1 MRNAWV
7 TVLGLLLLTVALTGC
22 TDAGDDA
29 GDDPGDGAD
38 GAQGTTMDCTT
49 TRYEYASHGTAE
61 DDTCFLRVAD
71 GTAQVSVAGR
81 GTGSIQVTIEDR
93 AGSLSWTFQK
103 SFSGSQGEFDEDERP
118 QGSSDRWTV
127 TVDSDGWEG
136 TFSLVVDAS

>member
-1 MRNAWV
+1 
-7 TVLGLLLLTVALTGC
+7 
-22 TDAGDDA
+22 
-29 GDDPGDGAD
+29 
-38 GAQGTTMDCTT
+38 MDCTT
-49 TRYEYASHGTAE
+49 TRYEYTSHGAAE

-71 GTAQVSVAGR
+71 GTAQVSVGGR

-103 SFSGSQGEFDEDERP
+103 SFSGSQGEFDEDERL